1 MYPEAILSA
10 VFCMV
15 CRFVSASNGDQ
26 RVLPYSSI
34 GLVIVLYVAVMV
46 SLLFPH
52 LVVVRAFSMF
62 IDLVALSLVI
72 FVRSEKLS
80 FGSYVI
86 PSILGCL
93 TVGI

>member
-1 MYPEAILSA
+1 MHPEAILSA

-15 CRFVSASNGDQ
+15 CSVCMFVSPTNGHQ

-34 GLVIVLYVAVMV
+34 GLVIVLYVEVMV

-62 IDLVALSLVI
+62 IDFMAMSMVI
-72 FVRSEKLS
+72 FVCSEKLS

-86 PSILGCL
+86 RVFWS
-93 TVGI
+93 V

>member
-1 MYPEAILSA
+1 VFVSAVHPEAILSA
-10 VFCMV
+10 VFCMVCSV

-72 FVRSEKLS
+72 FVCSES
-80 FGSYVI
+80 F
-86 PSILGCL
+86 L
-93 TVGI
+93 TLLTTFGLI